1 MVDASTF
8 THLISACSF
17 LRSREYGRKIHNHI
31 LKFNLLPDTIL
42 ENHIV
47 NMYGKCGLTNGSRK
61 VFDNMPEVTRT
72 SLIAG
77 YSQNGR
83 DIEALKLYVQMQ
95 QSACSSIADAGL
107 GGQLHGQVIKS
118 EIGSHLIAQNS
129 LTAMYT
135 KFALISESA
144 DVFSRIKKKDLISWS
159 SMISRFSKL
168 GYEFEALNCLKKML
182 SQGSYIPNEFISEVL
197 SVLVALSFSQNMGGR
212 CTRSINYGLEAML
225 LQSYPY
231 GGDANHATSSFS
243 RMRHFA
249 TSAPDDIT
257 VRSLLCGF
265 TEPCI
270 LSQGKQL
277 IMETKVISPKDV
289 VSIFKAVYEWFKN
302 RKQDKENKDTKEA
315 IDALAKECNQR
326 N

>member
-1 MVDASTF
+1 MCKCSSLVFTPDHFTF
-8 THLISACSF
+8 
-17 LRSREYGRKIHNHI
+17 
-31 LKFNLLPDTIL
+31 
-42 ENHIV
+42 
-47 NMYGKCGLTNGSRK
+47 GSVIK
-61 VFDNMPEVTRT
+61 
-72 SLIAG
+72 
-77 YSQNGR
+77 
-83 DIEALKLYVQMQ
+83 
-95 QSACSSIADAGL
+95 ACSSIADAGL

-225 LQSYPY
+225 LQ
-231 GGDANHATSSFS
+231 
-243 RMRHFA
+243 
-249 TSAPDDIT
+249 
-257 VRSLLCGF
+257 
-265 TEPCI
+265 
-270 LSQGKQL
+270 
-277 IMETKVISPKDV
+277 
-289 VSIFKAVYEWFKN
+289 VSH
-302 RKQDKENKDTKEA
+302 
-315 IDALAKECNQR
+315 
-326 N
+326 